1 MERRVPSSTKT
12 VASRKRQRPVPSPNA
27 GGLAWYIESSA
38 LLAAFLEG
46 DTAAR
51 RAIRAR
57 GRHVTSALTL
67 TEAQRAVLRA
77 RLAGRMTSD
86 QERAAIR
93 GLRTFAR
100 RCELVAVSAD
110 VLQRAARPFPVE
122 PIRTLDAIH
131 LSSIELLG
139 ESPQLLTVVTRNSR
153 VADNATA
160 MGHPVV

>member
-1 MERRVPSSTKT
+1 M
-12 VASRKRQRPVPSPNA
+12 ASRKRQRPARPPNA
-27 GGLAWYIESSA
+27 GVLTWYIESSA

-67 TEAQRAVLRA
+67 SEAQRVVLRS
-77 RLAGRMTSD
+77 RLAGRMTVD
-86 QERAAIR
+86 QERATIR

-100 RCELVAVSAD
+100 RCELVAVSD
-110 VLQRAARPFPVE
+110 EVLERAARPFPIE

-131 LSSIELLG
+131 LSSIELLR
-139 ESPQLLTVVTRNSR
+139 ESPQLLTVVTRDNR
-153 VADNATA
+153 VAANAVA
-160 MGHPVV
+160 LGHPVV

>member
-1 MERRVPSSTKT
+1 MLT
-12 VASRKRQRPVPSPNA
+12 
-27 GGLAWYIESSA
+27 WYIESSA

-67 TEAQRAVLRA
+67 SEAQRVVLRS
-77 RLAGRMTSD
+77 RLAGRMTVD
-86 QERAAIR
+86 QERATIR

-100 RCELVAVSAD
+100 RCELVAVSD
-110 VLQRAARPFPVE
+110 EVLERAARPFPIE

-131 LSSIELLG
+131 LSSIELLR
-139 ESPQLLTVVTRNSR
+139 ESPQLLTVVTRDNR
-153 VADNATA
+153 VAANAVA
-160 MGHPVV
+160 LGHPVV

>member
-1 MERRVPSSTKT
+1 M
-12 VASRKRQRPVPSPNA
+12 ASRKRKSAGRSPNA
-27 GGLAWYIESSA
+27 RDQTWYVESSA

-57 GRHVTSALTL
+57 GRHITSALTL
-67 TEAQRAVLRA
+67 AEAHRAVLRA
-77 RLAGRMTSD
+77 RLGGRMTEER
-86 QERAAIR
+86 ERAVIR

-100 RCELVAVSAD
+100 RCELMAVSD
-110 VLQRAARPFPVE
+110 EVLQRAARPFPVE

-139 ESPQLLTVVTRNSR
+139 EPPQLLMVVTRDSR
-153 VADNATA
+153 VSDNARA
-160 MGHPVV
+160 MGHPVA